1 MRSSIKVKYGIC
13 PDCPEGSKEK
23 PLTAKRCYFHNEIFK
38 EERKEGKR
46 KMRENMNAFL
56 AIAEKPKKQPKPIPK
71 ISQKQIE
78 RLAQYRKVRDQFMK
92 DHPTCQAR
100 LESCTIKATDIHHAK
115 GKIGDLLMDKR
126 YFKALCR
133 SCHSYLEVHPNF
145 AKEQGFSLN
154 RLE

>member
-38 EERKEGKR
+38 QEAKEGKR

-56 AIAEKPKKQPKPIPK
+56 GIPEKPKKQHKLIPK
-71 ISQKQIE
+71 VSEKQIE
-78 RLAQYRKVRDQFMK
+78 RLAKYRKVRDQFMK
-92 DHPTCQAR
+92 DHPNCQAQ
-100 LESCTIKATDIHHAK
+100 LQGCTIKATDTHHAK
-115 GKIGDLLMDKR
+115 GKIGDLLTDKR

-133 SCHSYLEVHPNF
+133 SCHNYVETHPNQS
-145 AKEQGFSLN
+145 KEMGLSAD
-154 RLE
+154 RL